1 MFYPTMIIGLPE
13 GIKKMKKNGNGT
25 RGFLYWTYVLT
36 YLHTHLLFSDQYSNL
51 PKNHQIILC
60 QR

>member
-1 MFYPTMIIGLPE
+1 MIIGLPE

-36 YLHTHLLFSDQYSNL
+36 YVPTYYLVTNIVTFQ
-51 PKNHQIILC
+51 KIIK
-60 QR
+60 